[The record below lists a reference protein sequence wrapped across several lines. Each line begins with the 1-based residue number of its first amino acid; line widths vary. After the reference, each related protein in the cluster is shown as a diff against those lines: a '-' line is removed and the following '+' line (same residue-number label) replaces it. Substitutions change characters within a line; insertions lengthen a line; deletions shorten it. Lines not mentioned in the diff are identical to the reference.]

1 METLQP
7 TKSTNLSDQM
17 SNLRER
23 WFAHLKELEGK
34 HPQYVT
40 HNGHSLEQQLIS
52 ILTQKMEK
60 GDELEPEYQV
70 MLLAFKE
77 LFSYKIQYALDY
89 DVEVEVSSDV
99 TVFFDDFQ
107 QVKRIL
113 NAEEIYTPTNE
124 EIDEQLNLED
134 YYIGNSCLSSHSYA
148 EIVIKDFK
156 PHNLTKVGVWSE
168 EGGAN

>member
-52 ILTQKMEK
+52 ILTRKMEK

-77 LFSYKIQYALDY
+77 LFSYKIKYALDY
-89 DVEVEVSSDV
+89 DVTLDISSDV
-99 TVFFDDFQ
+99 TVFFDDFN

-113 NAEEIYTPTNE
+113 NQEEIYRPTNE
-124 EIDEQLNLED
+124 EIEEQINFED
-134 YYIGNSCLSSHSYA
+134 FDIGFSGLSNHSYA
-148 EIVIKDFK
+148 EIVIRNFK
-156 PHNLTKVGVWSE
+156 PHNLTKLGVWSE

>member
-7 TKSTNLSDQM
+7 TKSTNLSEQM

-23 WFAHLKELEGK
+23 WFAHLKELEGR

-40 HNGHSLEQQLIS
+40 NNGNSLEQQLIS

-60 GDELEPEYQV
+60 GDQLEPEYQV

-89 DVEVEVSSDV
+89 DVDVDISSDV

-113 NAEEIYTPTNE
+113 TAEEIYTPTHE
-124 EIDEQLNLED
+124 EIEDQLNFED
-134 YYIGNSCLSSHSYA
+134 YYIGNSHLSTHSYA

-156 PHNLTKVGVWSE
+156 PHNLTKLGVWNE

>member
-7 TKSTNLSDQM
+7 TKSTNLRDQM
-17 SNLRER
+17 NNLRER

-40 HNGHSLEQQLIS
+40 NNGNSLEQQLIS
-52 ILTQKMEK
+52 ILTRKSNV
-60 GDELEPEYQV
+60 GDELESEYQV

-89 DVEVEVSSDV
+89 DVDVEVSSDV
-99 TVFFDDFQ
+99 TVFFDDFK

-113 NAEEIYTPTNE
+113 SGEEIFTPTHE
-124 EIDEQLNLED
+124 EIDEQINFED